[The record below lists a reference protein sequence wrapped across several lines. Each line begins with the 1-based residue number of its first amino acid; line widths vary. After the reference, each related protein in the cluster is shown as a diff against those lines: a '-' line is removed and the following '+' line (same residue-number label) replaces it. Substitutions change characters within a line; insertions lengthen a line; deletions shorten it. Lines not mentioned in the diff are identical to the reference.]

1 MKCRLLGR
9 GIGTFGMTGMICL
22 IIPQRK
28 GGGGVRGLKR
38 SREQE
43 GEIYENKSGRER
55 ELQAVRDVGL
65 QSGIAV
71 ERPVA
76 PN

>member
-1 MKCRLLGR
+1 MGC
-9 GIGTFGMTGMICL
+9 
-22 IIPQRK
+22 
-28 GGGGVRGLKR
+28 RGLKR

-43 GEIYENKSGRER
+43 GKIYENKSGREG